1 MTQGASLQGLSLDAA
16 RCIFEFAYLP
26 AQYADPERLVSL
38 KPALLDGVD
47 APVERVSRAIAQ
59 TLGLPDLDGLDTAQP
74 LHRAALLPHDVIREL
89 AWCLGLR
96 SASAAL
102 RKLVLREDLNALE
115 GHLRPAHWS
124 WVFRPFERDMPL
136 AMATE
141 SALQQQV
148 VAEWP
153 PLIWRSG
160 WDALVRIC
168 LGLPR
173 SIGQRLWLK
182 LPVQTPDVFAL
193 AMPAP
198 DAAEMQSLTLHVAQ
212 AYDAVVQQWSPQW
225 DRQWSVTPNGEP
237 A

>member
-1 MTQGASLQGLSLDAA
+1 MTQGSSLQGLSLEAA

-26 AQYADPERLVSL
+26 SQYTEPERLVSL
-38 KPALLDGVD
+38 KPAMLAGVD
-47 APVERVSRAIAQ
+47 APAERVSRAIAQ

-74 LHRAALLPHDVIREL
+74 LHRVALLPHDVIRDL
-89 AWCLGLR
+89 AWWLGLR

-102 RKLVLREDLNALE
+102 RKLVLREDLNALD
-115 GHLRPAHWS
+115 GHVRQAHWS
-124 WVFRPFERDMPL
+124 WVFSPFEGAMPSAL
-136 AMATE
+136 ATE
-141 SALQQQV
+141 SALQQQA

-153 PLIWRSG
+153 QLIWRSG
-160 WDALVRIC
+160 WDALVSIC

-198 DAAEMQSLTLHVAQ
+198 DAAQMQSLTQHVTQ
-212 AYDAVVQQWSPQW
+212 AYAAVVQQWSPQW
-225 DRQWSVTPNGEP
+225 DKQWSVTLSGEP